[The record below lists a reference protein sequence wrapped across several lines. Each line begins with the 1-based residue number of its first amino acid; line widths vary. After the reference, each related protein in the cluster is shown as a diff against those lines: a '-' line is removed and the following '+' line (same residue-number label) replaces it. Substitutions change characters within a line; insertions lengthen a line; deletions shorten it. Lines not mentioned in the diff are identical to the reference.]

1 MKCGEFVVL
10 LLVSSVS
17 VPAHGNQLVI
27 NTLLDLVIDDITENL
42 SDSSATT
49 VSLPDLEGSFKESF
63 FSMGV
68 NATNGVFSDLS
79 TLARSG
85 DASLVLTDNA
95 ATINVSVTVGT
106 MQVVYEDTT
115 IWLGENSVSDTLS
128 VKIGEN
134 SVGIVISLL
143 VLDEGGCQIT
153 LDSATVGELGDFD
166 LEMNSLGDQAIVIAA
181 LTNWIIENFNNKI
194 KILVEEKIAS
204 VIQAELSTLDLC
216 NYL

>member
-1 MKCGEFVVL
+1 MKFGAFVVF
-10 LLVSSVS
+10 LLVWSVS
-17 VPAHGNQLVI
+17 VPAHGNQLII

-49 VSLPDLEGSFKESF
+49 IPLPDLEGSFKESF

-68 NATNGVFSDLS
+68 NATNGKFSDLS

-106 MQVVYEDTT
+106 MQVTYEDTT
-115 IWLGENSVSDTLS
+115 IWLGENSVSDALS

-134 SVGIVISLL
+134 SVGVMISLV
-143 VLDEGGCQIT
+143 VLDEGCQIT

-194 KILVEEKIAS
+194 KTLVEERIAS

-216 NYL
+216 SYL

>member
-1 MKCGEFVVL
+1 MKFGAFVVF
-10 LLVSSVS
+10 LLVWSVS

-49 VSLPDLEGSFKESF
+49 IPLPDLEGSFKESF

-106 MQVVYEDTT
+106 MQVTYEDTT

-134 SVGIVISLL
+134 SVGVVISLV
-143 VLDEGGCQIT
+143 VLDEGCQIT

-194 KILVEEKIAS
+194 KTLVEERIAS
-204 VIQAELSTLDLC
+204 LIQAELNTLDLC
-216 NYL
+216 SYF

>member
-1 MKCGEFVVL
+1 MVF
-10 LLVSSVS
+10 LLVWSVS
-17 VPAHGNQLVI
+17 VPAHGNQLII

-49 VSLPDLEGSFKESF
+49 IPLPDLEGSFKESF

-85 DASLVLTDNA
+85 DASLVLTDNV

-106 MQVVYEDTT
+106 MQVMYEDTT
-115 IWLGENSVSDTLS
+115 IWLGENSVSDALS

-134 SVGIVISLL
+134 SVGVVISLV
-143 VLDEGGCQIT
+143 VLDEGCQIT

-194 KILVEEKIAS
+194 KTLVEERIAS
-204 VIQAELSTLDLC
+204 VIQAELSTLDFC
-216 NYL
+216 SYL

>member
-1 MKCGEFVVL
+1 MKFGAFVVFV
-10 LLVSSVS
+10 LVWSVS

-49 VSLPDLEGSFKESF
+49 IPLPDLEGSFKESF

-115 IWLGENSVSDTLS
+115 IWLGENSVSDALS

-134 SVGIVISLL
+134 SVGVMISLV
-143 VLDEGGCQIT
+143 VLNEGCQIT

-194 KILVEEKIAS
+194 KTLVEEKIAS

-216 NYL
+216 SYL

>member
-1 MKCGEFVVL
+1 MQCGAFVVF

-17 VPAHGNQLVI
+17 IPANGNQLVI
-27 NTLLDLVIDDITENL
+27 NTLIDLMIDDVTENL

-49 VSLPDLEGSFKESF
+49 VSLPNLEGSFKESF

-95 ATINVSVTVGT
+95 ATINISVTVGT

-115 IWLGENSVSDTLS
+115 IWLGENSVSDALS

-134 SVGIVISLL
+134 SVGVVMSLL
-143 VLDEGGCQIT
+143 VLDEGCRIT
-153 LDSATVGELGDFD
+153 LDSATVGELGDFE
-166 LEMNSLGDQAIVIAA
+166 LEMNSLGDEAIVIAA

-194 KILVEEKIAS
+194 RTLVEEKIAS
-204 VIQAELSTLDLC
+204 IIQAELSSLDLC
-216 NYL
+216 SYL

>member
-1 MKCGEFVVL
+1 MVF
-10 LLVSSVS
+10 LLVWSVS

-49 VSLPDLEGSFKESF
+49 ISLPDLEGSFKESF

-106 MQVVYEDTT
+106 MQVTYKDTT
-115 IWLGENSVSDTLS
+115 IWLGENSVFDALS

-134 SVGIVISLL
+134 SVGVVISLV
-143 VLDEGGCQIT
+143 VLDEGCQIT

-194 KILVEEKIAS
+194 KTLVEEKIAS

-216 NYL
+216 SYL

>member
-1 MKCGEFVVL
+1 MKCGAFVVF
-10 LLVSSVS
+10 LLVSIVS

-27 NTLLDLVIDDITENL
+27 NTLLDLIMDDITENL

-49 VSLPDLEGSFKESF
+49 VSLPNLEGSFKESF

-85 DASLVLTDNA
+85 DASLVLSDNA

-115 IWLGENSVSDTLS
+115 IWLGENSVSDALTL
-128 VKIGEN
+128 KIGEN
-134 SVGIVISLL
+134 SVGVVISLL
-143 VLDEGGCQIT
+143 VLDDGCQIT
-153 LDSATVGELGDFD
+153 LDSATVGELGDFG
-166 LEMNSLGDQAIVIAA
+166 LEMNSLGDETIVIAA

-194 KILVEEKIAS
+194 KTLVEEKIAS

-216 NYL
+216 SFL

>member
-1 MKCGEFVVL
+1 MKLGAFVVF
-10 LLVSSVS
+10 LLVWSVS
-17 VPAHGNQLVI
+17 VPAQGNQLVI

-49 VSLPDLEGSFKESF
+49 IPLPDLEGSFKESF

-68 NATNGVFSDLS
+68 NATDGVFSDLS

-85 DASLVLTDNA
+85 DASLVLTDNV

-115 IWLGENSVSDTLS
+115 IWLGENSVSDALS

-134 SVGIVISLL
+134 SVGVMISLV
-143 VLDEGGCQIT
+143 VLDEGCQIT

-194 KILVEEKIAS
+194 KTLVEERIAS

-216 NYL
+216 SYL

>member
-1 MKCGEFVVL
+1 MKCGAFVVF
-10 LLVSSVS
+10 LLVWSVS

-49 VSLPDLEGSFKESF
+49 ISLPDLEGSFKESF

-115 IWLGENSVSDTLS
+115 IWLGENSVSDALS

-134 SVGIVISLL
+134 SVGVVISLV
-143 VLDEGGCQIT
+143 VLNEGCQIT

-194 KILVEEKIAS
+194 KTLVEEKIAS
-204 VIQAELSTLDLC
+204 IIQAELSTLDLC
-216 NYL
+216 SYL

>member
-1 MKCGEFVVL
+1 MKFGAFVVF
-10 LLVSSVS
+10 LLVWSVS

-49 VSLPDLEGSFKESF
+49 IPLPDLEGSFKESF

-115 IWLGENSVSDTLS
+115 IWLGENSVSDALS

-134 SVGIVISLL
+134 SVGVMISLV
-143 VLDEGGCQIT
+143 VLNEGCQIT

-194 KILVEEKIAS
+194 KTLVEEKIAS

-216 NYL
+216 SYL

>member
-1 MKCGEFVVL
+1 MKCRAFVVF
-10 LLVSSVS
+10 LLVWSVS

-49 VSLPDLEGSFKESF
+49 ISLPDLEGSFKESF

-106 MQVVYEDTT
+106 MQVTYEDTT
-115 IWLGENSVSDTLS
+115 IWLGENSVSDALS

-134 SVGIVISLL
+134 SVGVVISLI
-143 VLDEGGCQIT
+143 VLDEGCQIT

-166 LEMNSLGDQAIVIAA
+166 LKMNSLGDQAIVIAA

-194 KILVEEKIAS
+194 KTLVEDRIAS

-216 NYL
+216 SYL